1 MEWMRTVAIVSVMFA
16 LPRTFAGQVYKC
28 VDAKGAVAYQAATCP
43 DRAKQSEV
51 TIRKDFSRQQ
61 PKFPPPIGSA
71 ALSSPI
77 APTAPIPPALPAPPA
92 SASKPPQQKINAV
105 HSYECRMSGG
115 EVFYTHNHCPLS
127 VFTGNHSVVSYD
139 RFGNLAVTDASSNSS
154 IEERAI
160 SRAEACRMINAHSA
174 IGRLGHKH
182 DEVPSTY
189 DKNSGRDPCR

>member
-1 MEWMRTVAIVSVMFA
+1 MKGMRTVTVVSVMFA
-16 LPRTFAGQVYKC
+16 LPPAFAGQVYKC
-28 VDAKGAVAYQAATCP
+28 VDVKGAIAYQAVPCP

-51 TIRKDFSRQQ
+51 TLRKDFSPQQ
-61 PKFPPPIGSA
+61 PKVPPPLKSA
-71 ALSSPI
+71 ALAS
-77 APTAPIPPALPAPPA
+77 PIPPALPPPPA
-92 SASKPPQQKINAV
+92 SASKPPQQKISAV

-139 RFGNLAVTDASSNSS
+139 MFGNLAVMDASSNSS